1 MKDIFKRV
9 VAYII
14 DIVLVSV
21 VITVLTSNSYINKDY
36 DKYTDV
42 YQEYK
47 NFSDNYNEFLTE
59 IEEIYNEEVVTQE
72 SIDLLLKNHSDY
84 EKYIKKINVS
94 QSLSEGDYE
103 KITTDIKK
111 YYEDRLIDYSYKL
124 SKLSI
129 IQTIISVLCILMYFV
144 VIEYY
149 LNGKTLGKKLLK
161 LQVVSNN
168 GKKLTILNYLIR
180 SLILNEVIISLMNII
195 FILVLSKNNYITY
208 NQIIY
213 FVTYTLEMAILFMV
227 MFNKDNRGLHDYAS
241 NTKVISLNG

>member
-21 VITVLTSNSYINKDY
+21 VATVLTSNSYINKDY

-47 NFSDNYNEFLTE
+47 NFSDNYNELLTE
-59 IEEIYNEEVVTQE
+59 IEEIYNDEVVTQE
-72 SIDLLLKNHSDY
+72 SIDLLLNRHSDY

-94 QSLSEGDYE
+94 KSLSEEDYE

-111 YYEDRLIDYSYKL
+111 YYEDRLIDYSYRL

-180 SLILNEVIISLMNII
+180 SLILNEVIISIMNII
-195 FILVLSKNNYITY
+195 FILILSKNNYITY

-213 FVTYTLEMAILFMV
+213 FVTYALEMAILFMV

-241 NTKVISLNG
+241 NTKVISLN